1 MNGTRLYSEKKYVGA
16 GIILVHI
23 SGDGVP
29 RYLMLKGS
37 RSGIWSFSKG
47 HPELVDRGSP
57 LRTAVRE
64 TEEET
69 GYVNGRDYH
78 IIGDAIRFGK
88 RPYWLGLVMAAEPP
102 AMKLS
107 RTEHVEAAWLT
118 RDEVANLESNTDVRA
133 WCKKAAVPSNFTRLL
148 STVRAATATATAP
161 VISHC

>member
-1 MNGTRLYSEKKYVGA
+1 MSVTRVYTEKKYVGA
-16 GIILVHI
+16 GIILVHLSE
-23 SGDGVP
+23 SGP
-29 RYLMLKGS
+29 RYLILKGS

-47 HPELVDRGSP
+47 HPEIVDRGSP

-88 RPYWLGLVMAAEPP
+88 RPYWLGIVTAEVPP

-107 RTEHVEAAWLT
+107 RTEHTEAAWMS
-118 RDEVANLESNTDVRA
+118 RDEVANLDSNTDVRA
-133 WCKKAAVPSNFTRLL
+133 WAKKASVSSNFTRLL
-148 STVRAATATATAP
+148 NLVREQGAESVVA
-161 VISHC
+161 HC

>member
-1 MNGTRLYSEKKYVGA
+1 MSVTRVYTEKKYVGA
-16 GIILVHI
+16 GIILVHLSE
-23 SGDGVP
+23 SGP

-47 HPELVDRGSP
+47 HPEAVDRGSP

-88 RPYWLGLVMAAEPP
+88 RPYWLGIVTSEEPP

-107 RTEHVEAAWLT
+107 RTEHTESAWMS
-118 RDEVANLESNTDVRA
+118 RDEVANLDSNTDVRA
-133 WCKKAAVPSNFTRLL
+133 WAKKAAVPSNFTRLL
-148 STVRAATATATAP
+148 NLVREQGKES
-161 VISHC
+161 VIAHC

>member
-1 MNGTRLYSEKKYVGA
+1 MTGARVYSEKKYVGA
-16 GIILVHI
+16 GIILVHLTAT
-23 SGDGVP
+23 SAP

-47 HPELVDRGSP
+47 HPESVDRGSP

-88 RPYWLGLVMAAEPP
+88 RPYWLGLVTADVPP
-102 AMKLS
+102 PMKLS
-107 RTEHVEAAWLT
+107 RTEHTEAAWMT

-133 WCKKAAVPSNFTRLL
+133 WTKKAAVPSNFTRLL
-148 STVRAATATATAP
+148 NTVREQSVET
-161 VISHC
+161 VIAHC